1 MNLKVCGFFFAAA
14 LALCASARRE
24 ALAQEADEA
33 AIRQA
38 VETMQDG
45 WNQKKGSVFA
55 SSFAQDHDY
64 VVVNGMFFPKFT
76 REGNAKAHQALFDGV
91 YKEVDLKMTLAK
103 VRFLT
108 PEIAVAHVQ
117 GYSYA
122 RAKPDEKRQEVVIT
136 MVFQKGKEGWKIVA
150 FQNTPV
156 EQRTQH
162 QPPAN

>member
-14 LALCASARRE
+14 LAFCALAGRE
-24 ALAQEADEA
+24 AQAQEADEA

-38 VETMQDG
+38 VQTMQDG

-55 SSFAQDHDY
+55 SSFAQEHDY

-76 REGNAKAHQALFDGV
+76 REGNAQAHQALFDGV

-103 VRFLT
+103 VRFLA

-117 GYSYA
+117 GYSYP
-122 RAKPDEKRQEVVIT
+122 RAKPEEKRQEVVIT

-156 EQRTQH
+156 EQRQ
-162 QPPAN
+162 QQRPPGH